1 MLAFHNKKLLFR
13 NDSRADLWRDTVA
26 ELQSNSAN
34 LSVAKDKPKEHR
46 YKPQLPC
53 FVACPDS
60 IFALQ
65 ASISVITTCLDSSF
79 TSQASIFHLFCLPS
93 YLFLLLRQA
102 SLLFFA
108 CLASSFCLSG
118 KHSLSFSLALL
129 PLFASQA
136 SIPFLSRLPNSS
148 ISLLGSRNCLKILPR
163 LQKSYQAVVY
173 LKPSL
178 SPISKFTIQA
188 VIYGRFSLS

>member
-1 MLAFHNKKLLFR
+1 MLAFHNKKLLFT

-79 TSQASIFHLFCLPS
+79 TSQASIPS
-93 YLFLLLRQA
+93 
-102 SLLFFA
+102 
-108 CLASSFCLSG
+108 
-118 KHSLSFSLALL
+118 
-129 PLFASQA
+129 
-136 SIPFLSRLPNSS
+136 LSRLPNSS
-148 ISLLGSRNCLKILPR
+148 ISLLGSRNYLKILPR

>member
-1 MLAFHNKKLLFR
+1 MMAFYNKKLLFT

-65 ASISVITTCLDSSF
+65 ASISVITTCLVTF
-79 TSQASIFHLFCLPS
+79 FC
-93 YLFLLLRQA
+93 F
-102 SLLFFA
+102 
-108 CLASSFCLSG
+108 SG

-136 SIPFLSRLPNSS
+136 SILSLFRLPCFLFLPLRQAFPLFLACLTARFLS
-148 ISLLGSRNCLKILPR
+148 
-163 LQKSYQAVVY
+163 
-173 LKPSL
+173 
-178 SPISKFTIQA
+178 
-188 VIYGRFSLS
+188 